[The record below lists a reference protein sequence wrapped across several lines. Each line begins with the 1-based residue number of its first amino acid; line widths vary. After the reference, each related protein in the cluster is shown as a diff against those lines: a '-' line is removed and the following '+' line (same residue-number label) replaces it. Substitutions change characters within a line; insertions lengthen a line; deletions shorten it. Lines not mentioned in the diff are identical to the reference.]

1 MSEKE
6 IEEYKERIS
15 EECLETILDN
25 HQHWLNEDCVGWEN
39 MRANLSGANLHN
51 ADLSHTDLHNADLS
65 YTNLCYADLYN
76 VNLRDAYLSRAK
88 LSGTDLRGTNLCN
101 ADLSYTSLCNAD
113 LSYTNLHNANLSGA
127 DLRGAYLLNANL
139 SGANLRGADLYNV
152 NLRDAYLY
160 NANLSGADLRNAD
173 LRKADLSKADLC
185 GANLSGANLN
195 RANLSGAKN
204 VPYIPMVCPEEGD
217 FTGWKKAEGNKN
229 TVIVKLHIPS
239 DAKRSSAT
247 TRKCRCDKA
256 EVIAIYNLDGAEAE
270 ETTCHSDY
278 DNSFIY
284 EVGKTVEVTDFNEDR
299 WNECAKGIH
308 FFINRQEAINY

>member
-1 MSEKE
+1 MFEKE
-6 IEEYKERIS
+6 IEEYKKRIS

-25 HQHWLNEDCVGWEN
+25 HQHWLNRDCVGWEN
-39 MRANLSGANLHN
+39 MRANLS
-51 ADLSHTDLHNADLS
+51 
-65 YTNLCYADLYN
+65 
-76 VNLRDAYLSRAK
+76 
-88 LSGTDLRGTNLCN
+88 GTNLCN
-101 ADLSYTSLCNAD
+101 ADLSYTSLCN
-113 LSYTNLHNANLSGA
+113 
-127 DLRGAYLLNANL
+127 
-139 SGANLRGADLYNV
+139 
-152 NLRDAYLY
+152 
-160 NANLSGADLRNAD
+160 
-173 LRKADLSKADLC
+173 ADLSKADLC

-229 TVIVKLHIPS
+229 KVIVKLHIPS

-247 TRKCRCDKA
+247 TRKCRCSKA
-256 EVIAIYNLDGAEAE
+256 EVIAIYNFDGTEAG

-308 FFINRQEAINY
+308 FFINRQEAIDY